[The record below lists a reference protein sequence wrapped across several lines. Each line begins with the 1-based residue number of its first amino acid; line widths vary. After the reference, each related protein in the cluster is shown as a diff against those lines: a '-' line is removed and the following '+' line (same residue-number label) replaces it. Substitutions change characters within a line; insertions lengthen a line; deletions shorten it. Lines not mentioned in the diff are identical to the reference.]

1 MTRPIHERYA
11 NRIKKSNKQ
20 TLAANKTSLIWLL
33 WRDPFSIGM
42 YANGIKK
49 FKQFLVFI
57 KTLLSIVTKNQNKL
71 YFTPNVTHK
80 ALS

>member
-33 WRDPFSIGM
+33 WRDPFSIGI

-49 FKQFLVFI
+49 FK
-57 KTLLSIVTKNQNKL
+57 
-71 YFTPNVTHK
+71 
-80 ALS
+80 

>member
-11 NRIKKSNKQ
+11 NRIKKSNKR

-49 FKQFLVFI
+49 FK
-57 KTLLSIVTKNQNKL
+57 
-71 YFTPNVTHK
+71 
-80 ALS
+80 